1 MAETSDIRKPLCV
14 AVVEGC
20 LWAVALGMAALSF
33 VMAARHGMPDRDD
46 LLAAA
51 SLFAA
56 SLLPAGM
63 ALAIRRGRRGW
74 FEGPFVLVMG
84 LLIAPCLSAVL
95 SSQGYG
101 GWVPWSYPAVL
112 VQTALV
118 PIVLLR
124 LPSSSR
130 WFAFKSG
137 GRKSRFGCGCLV
149 AAVLAFVYLQLFFFF
164 MSEDPRRR
172 ANAARLWSLSMQG
185 RNIYLLQKR
194 NAEARAAGG
203 DWVDPTSCSNAVDY
217 VSRLVA
223 RFDEGIFGDRPP
235 APVWQ
240 IAVNPGEDAD
250 LPDAFPLM
258 VTANFDLSRIPQ
270 AWLGAN
276 DSGQVSLVLHRIEGS
291 GDQYGRSDLASV
303 LGDKAAIVIRRGGAA
318 QIVKAKFLR
327 PRFVFGTE
335 PWSLPAGMFW
345 LTPTGRSGP
354 QHSGD

>member
-14 AVVEGC
+14 ALVEWCFWC
-20 LWAVALGMAALSF
+20 LSAVFAVGALILAVL
-33 VMAARHGMPDRDD
+33 HGADD
-46 LLAAA
+46 LGGLFVSACLVTAA
-51 SLFAA
+51 
-56 SLLPAGM
+56 LLPAGM
-63 ALAIRRGRRGW
+63 ALGLRRGRRGW

-95 SSQGYG
+95 SSRGFDG
-101 GWVPWSYPAVL
+101 GVPWSCPVVL
-112 VQTALV
+112 IATTLV

-137 GRKSRFGCGCLV
+137 GKKSRIGCACLV
-149 AAVLAFVYLQLFFFF
+149 AAVLFFGCLQQFFF
-164 MSEDPRRR
+164 MSDDYSRRR
-172 ANAARLWSLSMQG
+172 SNAARLWSLSMQG

-203 DWVDPTSCSNAVDY
+203 DWVDPTSCSNSVDY

-240 IAVNPGEDAD
+240 IAVNVAEDAD
-250 LPDAFPLM
+250 LPELVPVM
-258 VTANFDLSRIPQ
+258 VTANFDASQIPRT
-270 AWLGAN
+270 WSGTD
-276 DSGQVSLVLHRIEGS
+276 DSGQTPLALHRTKVS
-291 GDQYGRSDLASV
+291 GVQDGHPDLASV
-303 LGDKAAIVIRRGGAA
+303 LADKAAVVVRKGGAA

-327 PRFVFGTE
+327 PRLVFGTE
-335 PWSLPAGMFW
+335 PWSLPAGMYW